1 MPELNMKHFFIDP
14 AKSGAVLRAFIVE
27 RKLSIADVEDET
39 GIDYDTLRNYLRGKI
54 QKVTLDCLLKIL
66 TVTEHTL
73 TDYFTALFATD
84 GIHLYDAVIYE
95 KSTVIPEISP
105 APSENSTTVSA
116 PTPMPAEK
124 FTPSAGTTV
133 AELEHYTQHIDD
145 LNERHVQRIA
155 AQYEHQI
162 AHLEAWHKDELDLLE
177 KRHAQMVQHFE
188 SDIEKRDKE
197 IETLR
202 HQLHLIQSQNF
213 GVSLGKGS
221 DR

>member
-1 MPELNMKHFFIDP
+1 MPELNMKHFYIDP
-14 AKSGAVLRAFIVE
+14 VKSGAVLRTFIVE
-27 RKLSIADVEDET
+27 RKLSLSDVEDET
-39 GIDYDTLRNYLRGKI
+39 GIDYDVLRNYLRGKI

-66 TVTEHTL
+66 AVTEHTL
-73 TDYFTALFATD
+73 KDYFTALFATD
-84 GIHLYDAVIYE
+84 DIHLYDAVIYE
-95 KSTVIPEISP
+95 KSTVLPEISP
-105 APSENSTTVSA
+105 TPSENSTTVSA
-116 PTPMPAEK
+116 PTPIPAEK

-162 AHLEAWHKDELDLLE
+162 AHLETWHKDELELLE

-202 HQLHLIQSQNF
+202 HQLQLIQSQKF
-213 GVSLGKGS
+213 GVSLGKGGE
-221 DR
+221 R